1 MKDKL
6 SKVGRIK
13 QARQE
18 RAGMFL
24 AAAEQRLRDA
34 QRQQENID
42 ALAQDYASRVDSQEN
57 TPMATAA
64 LCKRFSEQ
72 LSAAKDAQAGI
83 VEAARTDVSRM
94 LTDYARKRQ
103 ETKLL
108 RNLIEKRERIHK
120 SNVLKKLA
128 RAQTPKRTSKL

>member
-64 LCKRFSEQ
+64 DLD
-72 LSAAKDAQAGI
+72 L
-83 VEAARTDVSRM
+83 RTEEVRMTPSSRI
-94 LTDYARKRQ
+94 T
-103 ETKLL
+103 
-108 RNLIEKRERIHK
+108 LIP
-120 SNVLKKLA
+120 SM
-128 RAQTPKRTSKL
+128 